1 LREWL
6 GAAERRLRAARLH
19 FGHGTHSARD
29 ESAWL
34 LAHVTNIPHERLSR
48 SLDYPLTT
56 AERRHASLL
65 VELRVRTRRP
75 LAYLLKEAWLGPHKF
90 YVDERVIVPRSYI
103 AELLRERLKPWI
115 SHPASVRRVLELC
128 TGSGCLAVL
137 LALSFP
143 RAIVIATDISRA
155 ALNVARRNVAL
166 YGLARRIQLVGADL
180 FPSFPSGLFDLI
192 VANPPYVDAKTM
204 RGLPS
209 EYGHEPRVA
218 LSGGPDGLH
227 FVRRILLEAARFL
240 RPRGLL
246 LVEIGSNRRKL
257 EKAYP
262 NVPFMWL
269 ETSAADSAV
278 FLLSREELPPS
289 RSRFRGKLRNRRR
302 RSRNTRPSS
311 PEL

>member
-1 LREWL
+1 MSHEDFARSADYELTAR
-6 GAAERRLRAARLH
+6 ERREAQRLIDARVH
-19 FGHGTHSARD
+19 
-29 ESAWL
+29 
-34 LAHVTNIPHERLSR
+34 
-48 SLDYPLTT
+48 
-56 AERRHASLL
+56 
-65 VELRVRTRRP
+65 TRRP
-75 LAYLLKEAWLGPHKF
+75 LAYLIHEAWLGDHRF
-90 YVDERVIVPRSYI
+90 YVDERVVVPRSFI

-115 SHPASVRRVLELC
+115 SRPASVRRVLELC

-143 RAIVIATDISRA
+143 RATVMATDISPA
-155 ALNVARRNVAL
+155 ALNVARRNVAA

-180 FPSFPSGLFDLI
+180 FPSFASGLFDLI
-192 VANPPYVDAKTM
+192 VANPPYVEAKAM
-204 RGLPS
+204 RGLPP

-218 LSGGPDGLH
+218 LSGGLDGLH

-246 LVEIGSNRRKL
+246 LVEIGNNRRKL

-289 RSRFRGKLRNRRR
+289 RSRLRGKLRNRRHSS
-302 RSRNTRPSS
+302 RSTRPRG
-311 PEL
+311 PRL